1 LQKELSHMNISS
13 TFRAAA
19 VVAALASLVVGGAA
33 SAETWNQAHPRRA
46 EVNHRL
52 ANQNRRINVE
62 RREGE
67 ISGAQ
72 ARSLHRQV
80 RFVRGEERFM
90 ASQQGSHITRAEQR
104 ALNQQ
109 ENGVSRQIGQ

>member
-1 LQKELSHMNISS
+1 MSIFS

-19 VVAALASLVVGGAA
+19 VVAALGAFVVSGAA

-52 ANQNRRINVE
+52 ANQNLRINQE

-72 ARSLHRQV
+72 ARSLHRED
-80 RFVRGEERFM
+80 RFVRSEERFM
-90 ASQQGSHITRAEQR
+90 ASQHNGHITRAEQR

-109 ENGVSRQIGQ
+109 ENGISRQIGQ

>member
-1 LQKELSHMNISS
+1 MNISS
-13 TFRAAA
+13 PFRAAA
-19 VVAALASLVVGGAA
+19 AALALGALFASGAA
-33 SAETWNQAHPRRA
+33 SASTFNQTHPRRA

-52 ANQNRRINVE
+52 AHQNFRINQE

-72 ARSLHRQV
+72 ARRLHRAD
-80 RFVRGEERFM
+80 RFVRNEERFM
-90 ASQQGSHITRAEQR
+90 ASQHGGHITRAEQR

-109 ENGVSRQIGQ
+109 ENGISRQIGQ